1 MFISLSLVIFSF
13 WIILCNCLPQKHD
26 CSSPHIL
33 RSTPVSLDNSLVP
46 SLVPHLSLTIQVFW
60 MLRKP
65 SDSGSW
71 VKSHRDRTVMA
82 QICTVKLSANFALF
96 VCYTRALFKS
106 KAPMSGCFFFLVLKN
121 ENWHKVDLTGSCN
134 YSSSSSPCWE
144 VHSRLWDAVRDGFD
158 FCTKMGYWVLNQP
171 KKKSQ

>member
-1 MFISLSLVIFSF
+1 MIFSF

-26 CSSPHIL
+26 CISPHIL

-46 SLVPHLSLTIQVFW
+46 SLLPHLSLTIQVSW
-60 MLRKP
+60 MLRIP
-65 SDSGSW
+65 SDPGSW

-82 QICTVKLSANFALF
+82 QICTVKVSANFALSC
-96 VCYTRALFKS
+96 VTLELYLRVRPQCLDA
-106 KAPMSGCFFFLVLKN
+106 FFLLVLKN

-171 KKKSQ
+171 KKIPIKWNSLG